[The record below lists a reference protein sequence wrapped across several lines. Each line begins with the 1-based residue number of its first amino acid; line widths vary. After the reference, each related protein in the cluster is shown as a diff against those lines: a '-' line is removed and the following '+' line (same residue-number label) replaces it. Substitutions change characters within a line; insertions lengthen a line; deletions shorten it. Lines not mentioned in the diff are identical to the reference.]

1 MPSIRLLRGSC
12 KITLKSPIR
21 LARFMAAIRKGFS
34 TVMLGKETI
43 ELIKQAA
50 LEKEFL
56 WQTTDRIVKE
66 YLVARLKK

>member
-1 MPSIRLLRGSC
+1 
-12 KITLKSPIR
+12 
-21 LARFMAAIRKGFS
+21 MAAIRKGFS
-34 TVMLGKETI
+34 TVMLGKGTI

-50 LEKEFL
+50 RDKEFL

>member
-1 MPSIRLLRGSC
+1 
-12 KITLKSPIR
+12 
-21 LARFMAAIRKGFS
+21 MAAIRKGFS

-50 LEKEFL
+50 LDKEFL

-66 YLVARLKK
+66 YLVTRLKKWYHD

>member
-1 MPSIRLLRGSC
+1 MG
-12 KITLKSPIR
+12 
-21 LARFMAAIRKGFS
+21 AIRGGFS

-50 LEKEFL
+50 LKDESM

-66 YLVARLKK
+66 YLVTRLKK

>member
-1 MPSIRLLRGSC
+1 MG
-12 KITLKSPIR
+12 
-21 LARFMAAIRKGFS
+21 AIRGGFS

-50 LEKEFL
+50 LKDESM

-66 YLVARLKK
+66 YLVTRLKKWFLWLKEEPES